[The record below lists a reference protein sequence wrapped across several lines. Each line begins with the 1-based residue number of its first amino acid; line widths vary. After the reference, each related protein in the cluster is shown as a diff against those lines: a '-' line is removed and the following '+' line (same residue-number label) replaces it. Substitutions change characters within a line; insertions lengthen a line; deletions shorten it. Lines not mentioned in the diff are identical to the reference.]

1 MEAANV
7 SNDEDTEKWTPV
19 FLRPCS
25 YSIPPTSVYIGQL
38 GKLNSEGKLY
48 KVLPDGGLY
57 DVTPYVESSAYYRYA
72 APTHTKHDLILD
84 APSGDPG
91 GEPSDGNRQVFT
103 DTQPGVLTLV
113 LRAHLRGGASVEKIL
128 DLVRF
133 EVDDIPGSSE
143 AWHTDNPNGRP
154 TANGSEFTATVT
166 FTTLPA
172 DNSSFGKKFARV
184 LLDGQV
190 VDSKCW
196 WAFYTADA
204 YNYPGAPTPP
214 PDVNDTSQLPEAFWI
229 PRNYFYYYMQ
239 TEAGAGCRSECCNS
253 PGFHDQHSS
262 TLFGP
267 QLPQLPSPPYPYR
280 VQISGNDRLGLNPI
294 KEPGANANQGLAYI
308 DRFAWTVRHEK
319 RHHDNYH
326 SWWPF
331 PEQYSEALDGT
342 DGDSIPAGL
351 EPSLPGGPYS
361 SSLLDSHPN
370 DAYPAA
376 VGGDNE
382 RVTCITADVW
392 NPLNSKLWDW
402 AKPGKNW
409 CQEP

>member
-38 GKLNSEGKLY
+38 GNLNSEGELY
-48 KVLPDGGLY
+48 KVLPDAGLY
-57 DVTPYVESSAYYRYA
+57 DVTPYAESSTYYRYA

-91 GEPSDGNRQVFT
+91 GEPSAGNREVFT
-103 DTQPGVLTLV
+103 GTQPGVLTLV
-113 LRAHLRGGASVEKIL
+113 LRAHLTGGASAEKIV

-133 EVDDIPGSSE
+133 EVDDIPGSSK

-154 TANGSEFTATVT
+154 TANGSEFTATVI

-190 VDSKCW
+190 VGSKCW

-214 PDVNDTSQLPEAFWI
+214 PDVEAPTQLHEAYYI
-229 PRNYFYYYMQ
+229 PRNYYFYYKQ
-239 TEAGAGCRSECCNS
+239 TDAWYGS
-253 PGFHDQHSS
+253 PGFYYPRSQE
-262 TLFGP
+262 TLPWQKAG
-267 QLPQLPSPPYPYR
+267 PPYPYYVEVATCR
-280 VQISGNDRLGLNPI
+280 TGYVVAFGNNLDNLYQYIDVFAYACRHEAKHGEDFDAWWSPCWDPAEDLDQDALPNEIEEQVGSNPYFSTFNNPGISNWTDDQWYTLNHELEWTAQEI
-294 KEPGANANQGLAYI
+294 NEQDWAHPGAQ
-308 DRFAWTVRHEK
+308 
-319 RHHDNYH
+319 
-326 SWWPF
+326 F
-331 PEQYSEALDGT
+331 PSQ
-342 DGDSIPAGL
+342 
-351 EPSLPGGPYS
+351 
-361 SSLLDSHPN
+361 N
-370 DAYPAA
+370 
-376 VGGDNE
+376 
-382 RVTCITADVW
+382 
-392 NPLNSKLWDW
+392 
-402 AKPGKNW
+402 
-409 CQEP
+409 